1 MSYGLIILLSYL
13 VGSSNM
19 ALYLGKSKKVDMQQN
34 GTGNLGASNATMLLG
49 WGAGVLVAL
58 HDVGKTVISVLLAKL
73 AFPKLMYA
81 GVTAGVASILG
92 HMFPFYNRFRGGKG
106 LASFIGM
113 TLALNWKLGI
123 GIVVVGFGLAFLT
136 DCALIGSATAFLT
149 VPVYMGITTQDV
161 GLTLILVCTTVLL
174 LWRHRENFARV
185 LKGTEFGFRSGASGK
200 HRVK

>member
-1 MSYGLIILLSYL
+1 MGYGIIMVLSYL

-19 ALYLGKSKKVDMQQN
+19 ALYLGKFKKVDMQKN
-34 GTGNLGASNATMLLG
+34 GTGNLGASNATMLFG

-58 HDVGKTVISVLLAKL
+58 HDVGKTLISVILAKF

-106 LASFIGM
+106 LASFIGL

-123 GIVVVGFGLAFLT
+123 GIVVVGFGLAFVT
-136 DCALIGSATAFLT
+136 DCALVGSATAFLT
-149 VPVYMGITTQDV
+149 VPVYMALTTGDEV
-161 GLTLILVCTTVLL
+161 LTLILAGAAALL
-174 LWRHRENFARV
+174 LWRHRDNFLRV
-185 LKGTEFGFRSGASGK
+185 LKGTEFGFRSGASGE